1 MESIVI
7 AYDGSVRNSNRHLV
21 QLSYGEDGM
30 DGAFMEFQQLPS
42 IKPSDSAFKRRFYFD
57 CSDQR
62 WGGRE
67 REKGEKGGRGKRTV
81 GSGFVCASLF
91 LPVLFHRM
99 LTRCFKEWSQL
110 REDRKDLRSIFPT
123 GNSKV
128 RVIT

>member
-62 WGGRE
+62 WVGRE
-67 REKGEKGGRGKRTV
+67 REKGEKGGREREQWGQV
-81 GSGFVCASLF
+81 SCVLPSSSL
-91 LPVLFHRM
+91 
-99 LTRCFKEWSQL
+99 RCS
-110 REDRKDLRSIFPT
+110 T
-123 GNSKV
+123 GC
-128 RVIT
+128 

>member
-62 WGGRE
+62 WAGGGE
-67 REKGEKGGRGKRTV
+67 RKGG
-81 GSGFVCASLF
+81 
-91 LPVLFHRM
+91 
-99 LTRCFKEWSQL
+99 EEQ
-110 REDRKDLRSIFPT
+110 
-123 GNSKV
+123 
-128 RVIT
+128 